1 MKLVIIGY
9 SGAGKT
15 TLANALSEALGCQ
28 VFHVDEAMYDSIRQ
42 REAPAAMAIAEAR
55 MEALWNGGWIIDGYR
70 EQCVKEAWLRE
81 ADRIIFLN
89 FGKWTCL
96 GRIAKRQIKEYFA
109 RGIRYVLKLIRLA
122 RQAKGPKT
130 VDRGEISVSAAA
142 YVFKNIRHLR
152 YSFRIEHSAKF
163 ESYYMGIG
171 GRYAEKFTVLRT
183 QREVSQFQAA
193 LLKNTGN

>member
-28 VFHVDEAMYDSIRQ
+28 VFHVDEAMYDNIRQ

-109 RGIRYVLKLIRLA
+109 RGS
-122 RQAKGPKT
+122 
-130 VDRGEISVSAAA
+130 D
-142 YVFKNIRHLR
+142 
-152 YSFRIEHSAKF
+152 
-163 ESYYMGIG
+163 MC
-171 GRYAEKFTVLRT
+171 
-183 QREVSQFQAA
+183 
-193 LLKNTGN
+193 